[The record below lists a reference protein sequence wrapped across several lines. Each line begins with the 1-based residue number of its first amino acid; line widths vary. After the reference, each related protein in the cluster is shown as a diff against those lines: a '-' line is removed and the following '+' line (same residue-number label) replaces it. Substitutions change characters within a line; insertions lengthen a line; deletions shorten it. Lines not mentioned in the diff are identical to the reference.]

1 MNLYHVQLLR
11 ETYTQCCQTLLNRF
25 GTPCLRIT
33 PSKRSFDTATCISI
47 VRILQV

>member
-11 ETYTQCCQTLLNRF
+11 ETYTQCCQILLNRF
-25 GTPCLRIT
+25 STSCLSIT
-33 PSKRSFDTATCISI
+33 PSERSFGTAISISI